1 METNG
6 NGNGYVKPIGIGV
19 AVIVLATA
27 ILGSASN
34 TIMNS
39 VDQRGVEVEVAH
51 LKQEVEENTERT
63 EGIDV
68 MQKQVDIIEQAVG
81 KILEKLEK

>member
-6 NGNGYVKPIGIGV
+6 SGWVRPVGIGV
-19 AVIVLATA
+19 AIIVLGAA

-34 TIMNS
+34 TILNS
-39 VDQRGVEVEVAH
+39 VNQRGTEVAVAN
-51 LKQEVEENTERT
+51 LKEDVDENTVKT

-68 MQKQVDIIEQAVG
+68 MAEQISDIKEDVG
-81 KILEKLEK
+81 KILEKLNK

>member
-6 NGNGYVKPIGIGV
+6 NGWVRQVGIGV

-34 TIMNS
+34 TILNS
-39 VDQRGVEVEVAH
+39 VNQRGTEVAVAH
-51 LKQEVEENTERT
+51 LKEDVEENTAKT

-68 MQKQVDIIEQAVG
+68 MAEQISDIKADVG
-81 KILEKLEK
+81 KILEAINK